1 MPNFFVQLIKFRL
14 HSVNVWIDTSIEETH
29 DEGTRK
35 WAIGV
40 ACEEM
45 AKIKD
50 ELRTVGYVTN
60 MGEQVLL
67 GKRCFAEYLRTK
79 KRLDGTLEN

>member
-1 MPNFFVQLIKFRL
+1 MPNVFVKLVKFRL
-14 HSVNVWIDTSIEETH
+14 HSVNVWIDTAMDESH

-35 WAIGV
+35 WAVGV

-50 ELRTVGYVTN
+50 ELRTVVYATN

-67 GKRCFAEYLRTK
+67 GKGCFADYLRTK
-79 KRLDGTLEN
+79 KRLDEALEN